1 MNRIARALRAASD
14 RGATSTEYALLVV
27 FIAIAIVAGVTI
39 FGQSLSG
46 IFGQLASTLSSYLP

>member
-1 MNRIARALRAASD
+1 MNRIKRALRTASD
-14 RGATSTEYALLVV
+14 RGATATEYALLVV

-46 IFGQLASTLSSYLP
+46 IFGQLASTLTGYF